1 MRFCCVW
8 FLSCAE
14 REERAMWR
22 WGRKKSVRALK
33 KTGCPHGRPV
43 RFCHRSFHRR
53 EFFGFRGDGSA
64 LEMAQ
69 RCLAMSGFAQYRP
82 LCGAVPR
89 CFLSGATPA
98 NGQISIALALEQAA
112 LRWLLSRRCRVG
124 SRTGHKGITVCA
136 RPGRPREIPV
146 PGFSFWRPGGEI
158 PL

>member
-1 MRFCCVW
+1 MPEQRKNLSRDKMNRLRGMPAGGFVVCGFVVCGFVVCVLSCAV
-8 FLSCAE
+8 LSCAE

-98 NGQISIALALEQAA
+98 NGQISIALALEQIVP
-112 LRWLLSRRCRVG
+112 RWQPNR
-124 SRTGHKGITVCA
+124 A
-136 RPGRPREIPV
+136 
-146 PGFSFWRPGGEI
+146 
-158 PL
+158 